1 MLKVFTQDLRHGYK
15 VQNTLN
21 RLCSGQQA
29 SWVGT
34 SYPLVSGGQKQ
45 EVITAP
51 KSLSKIK
58 GGSINPFKQ
67 IKTKSDRKSS
77 DFSF

>member
-21 RLCSGQQA
+21 RLCSGQEA
-29 SWVGT
+29 SWGGT
-34 SYPLVSGGQKQ
+34 SYPLVSGGQRQ

-58 GGSINPFKQ
+58 RGQHKPF
-67 IKTKSDRKSS
+67 
-77 DFSF
+77 